1 MVTVRKQ
8 NVNKTVT
15 TQKTTSVF
23 PVAREVFPLRFHLT
37 FRSVTQMSISLRKHA
52 AMFLA
57 ATFTVGSMATFGAA
71 ALDQP
76 TAVLSSTL
84 NHSVG
89 TVLTSAEISN
99 AQQAMAKA
107 KASALKAQQ
116 DAAKKAQEEAA
127 TKADAAIKAAE
138 EAAKKEAEIKA
149 AATQTAYNQLVASAA
164 TARPVA
170 YSTTYL
176 ASDAIKANATA
187 LGNYKLTFYD
197 PCVECNGNNLA
208 LTATG
213 TTLTEGRTIAVDPS
227 VIPLGSR
234 VFIEG
239 YGVFIAEDTGGAIK
253 GNKIDIAVS
262 THERANELGVQY
274 ANVYLLK

>member
-1 MVTVRKQ
+1 
-8 NVNKTVT
+8 
-15 TQKTTSVF
+15 
-23 PVAREVFPLRFHLT
+23 
-37 FRSVTQMSISLRKHA
+37 MSITLRKHA

-107 KASALKAQQ
+107 KASALKAQEE
-116 DAAKKAQEEAA
+116 AAKKAKAEAA
-127 TKADAAIKAAE
+127 KKAAE
-138 EAAKKEAEIKA
+138 ETAKKEAEIKA
-149 AATQTAYNQLVASAA
+149 AATKTAYNQLVASAA

>member
-1 MVTVRKQ
+1 
-8 NVNKTVT
+8 
-15 TQKTTSVF
+15 
-23 PVAREVFPLRFHLT
+23 
-37 FRSVTQMSISLRKHA
+37 MSISLRKHA

-127 TKADAAIKAAE
+127 KKAKAEAAKKAAE

-149 AATQTAYNQLVASAA
+149 AATKTAYNQLVASAA

-213 TTLTEGRTIAVDPS
+213 TTLTLSAPNSACSLAARPLFRSAAAYSSRATACSSLRTLAER
-227 VIPLGSR
+227 SR
-234 VFIEG
+234 
-239 YGVFIAEDTGGAIK
+239 ATR
-253 GNKIDIAVS
+253 S
-262 THERANELGVQY
+262 TLQ
-274 ANVYLLK
+274 

>member
-1 MVTVRKQ
+1 METI
-8 NVNKTVT
+8 
-15 TQKTTSVF
+15 QKEKVKLTAKVVSQEALTDDICSMWIQADAIAKAAKPGQFISVYTKDKSKVLPRPISLCEIDKEQGRLRIVYRVVGAGTKEF
-23 PVAREVFPLRFHLT
+23 SAYQAGDDIEIMGPLGNGFPL
-37 FRSVTQMSISLRKHA
+37 K
-52 AMFLA
+52 
-57 ATFTVGSMATFGAA
+57 
-71 ALDQP
+71 
-76 TAVLSSTL
+76 
-84 NHSVG
+84 
-89 TVLTSAEISN
+89 E
-99 AQQAMAKA
+99 
-107 KASALKAQQ
+107 
-116 DAAKKAQEEAA
+116 KKAFLIGGGIGIPPMLELAKNLNCEKQMVLGYRDVLFLNKEFEQYGKVYVA
-127 TKADAAIKAAE
+127 TEDG
-138 EAAKKEAEIKA
+138 
-149 AATQTAYNQLVASAA
+149 SAG
-164 TARPVA
+164 TKGNVI
-170 YSTTYL
+170 
-176 ASDAIKANATA
+176 DAIKANATA
-187 LGNYKLTFYD
+187 LGNYKLSFYD

>member
-1 MVTVRKQ
+1 
-8 NVNKTVT
+8 
-15 TQKTTSVF
+15 
-23 PVAREVFPLRFHLT
+23 
-37 FRSVTQMSISLRKHA
+37 MSISLRKHA

-107 KASALKAQQ
+107 KASALKAQEE
-116 DAAKKAQEEAA
+116 AAKKAKAEAA
-127 TKADAAIKAAE
+127 KKAAE
-138 EAAKKEAEIKA
+138 ETAKKEAEIKA

>member
-1 MVTVRKQ
+1 
-8 NVNKTVT
+8 
-15 TQKTTSVF
+15 
-23 PVAREVFPLRFHLT
+23 
-37 FRSVTQMSISLRKHA
+37 MSISLRKHA

-76 TAVLSSTL
+76 TAVLSSSL

-89 TVLTSAEISN
+89 TVLTSAEITT

-127 TKADAAIKAAE
+127 KKAKAEAAKKAAE

-149 AATQTAYNQLVASAA
+149 AAAASASQTAAYNQLVASAA
-164 TARPVA
+164 VARPVA
-170 YSTTYL
+170 YSTNYL

-197 PCVECNGNNLA
+197 PCVSCNGNDQA

-253 GNKIDIAVS
+253 GNKIDIAVT

>member
-1 MVTVRKQ
+1 
-8 NVNKTVT
+8 
-15 TQKTTSVF
+15 
-23 PVAREVFPLRFHLT
+23 
-37 FRSVTQMSISLRKHA
+37 MSISLRKHA

-71 ALDQP
+71 ALEQP

-127 TKADAAIKAAE
+127 KKAKAEAAKRAAE

-149 AATQTAYNQLVASAA
+149 AATKTAYNQLVASASA
-164 TARPVA
+164 ARPVA

-176 ASDAIKANATA
+176 ASDAIKANALDADVIYACGPTPMLRA
-187 LGNYKLTFYD
+187 LKAYAQEQDIECWISMEERMACGIGACLA
-197 PCVECNGNNLA
+197 CVCQSKEVDDHSHVHNKRVCKDGPVFLA
-208 LTATG
+208 
-213 TTLTEGRTIAVDPS
+213 TEV
-227 VIPLGSR
+227 
-234 VFIEG
+234 
-239 YGVFIAEDTGGAIK
+239 
-253 GNKIDIAVS
+253 
-262 THERANELGVQY
+262 EL
-274 ANVYLLK
+274 

>member
-1 MVTVRKQ
+1 
-8 NVNKTVT
+8 
-15 TQKTTSVF
+15 
-23 PVAREVFPLRFHLT
+23 
-37 FRSVTQMSISLRKHA
+37 MSISLRKHA

-71 ALDQP
+71 ALEQP

-127 TKADAAIKAAE
+127 KKAKAEAAKRAAE
-138 EAAKKEAEIKA
+138 EAAKKEAEIK
-149 AATQTAYNQLVASAA
+149 TAYNQLVASASA
-164 TARPVA
+164 ARPVA

>member
-1 MVTVRKQ
+1 
-8 NVNKTVT
+8 
-15 TQKTTSVF
+15 
-23 PVAREVFPLRFHLT
+23 
-37 FRSVTQMSISLRKHA
+37 MSISLRKHA

-107 KASALKAQQ
+107 KTSALKAQQ

-127 TKADAAIKAAE
+127 KKAAE

-197 PCVECNGNNLA
+197 PCVACNGNNQA

-227 VIPLGSR
+227 IIPLGSR

>member
-71 ALDQP
+71 ALEQP

-99 AQQAMAKA
+99 A
-107 KASALKAQQ
+107 LKAQQ

-127 TKADAAIKAAE
+127 KKAKAEAAKRAAE

-149 AATQTAYNQLVASAA
+149 AATKTAYNQLVASASA
-164 TARPVA
+164 ARPVA

>member
-1 MVTVRKQ
+1 
-8 NVNKTVT
+8 
-15 TQKTTSVF
+15 
-23 PVAREVFPLRFHLT
+23 
-37 FRSVTQMSISLRKHA
+37 
-52 AMFLA
+52 
-57 ATFTVGSMATFGAA
+57 
-71 ALDQP
+71 
-76 TAVLSSTL
+76 
-84 NHSVG
+84 
-89 TVLTSAEISN
+89 
-99 AQQAMAKA
+99 MAKA

-127 TKADAAIKAAE
+127 KKAKAEAAKRAAE

-149 AATQTAYNQLVASAA
+149 AATKTAYNQLVASAA

>member
-1 MVTVRKQ
+1 
-8 NVNKTVT
+8 
-15 TQKTTSVF
+15 
-23 PVAREVFPLRFHLT
+23 
-37 FRSVTQMSISLRKHA
+37 MSISLRKHA

-116 DAAKKAQEEAA
+116 D
-127 TKADAAIKAAE
+127 
-138 EAAKKEAEIKA
+138 
-149 AATQTAYNQLVASAA
+149 NQLVASAA

>member
-1 MVTVRKQ
+1 
-8 NVNKTVT
+8 
-15 TQKTTSVF
+15 
-23 PVAREVFPLRFHLT
+23 
-37 FRSVTQMSISLRKHA
+37 MSISLRKHA

-116 DAAKKAQEEAA
+116 DAAKKAQQ
-127 TKADAAIKAAE
+127 

-176 ASDAIKANATA
+176 ASDAIKANAIA

-197 PCVECNGNNLA
+197 PCVECNGNNLG

>member
-1 MVTVRKQ
+1 
-8 NVNKTVT
+8 
-15 TQKTTSVF
+15 
-23 PVAREVFPLRFHLT
+23 
-37 FRSVTQMSISLRKHA
+37 MSISLRKHA

-71 ALDQP
+71 ALEQP

-99 AQQAMAKA
+99 AQQAMVKA

-116 DAAKKAQEEAA
+116 DAAKKAQAEAA
-127 TKADAAIKAAE
+127 KKAAE

-149 AATQTAYNQLVASAA
+149 AATQAAYNQLVASAA

>member
-1 MVTVRKQ
+1 
-8 NVNKTVT
+8 
-15 TQKTTSVF
+15 
-23 PVAREVFPLRFHLT
+23 
-37 FRSVTQMSISLRKHA
+37 MSISLRKHA

-76 TAVLSSTL
+76 TAVLSSSL

-89 TVLTSAEISN
+89 TVLTSAEITT

-127 TKADAAIKAAE
+127 KKAKAEAAKKAKAEAAKKAAE

-149 AATQTAYNQLVASAA
+149 AAAASASQTAAYNQLVASAA
-164 TARPVA
+164 VARPVA
-170 YSTTYL
+170 YSTNYL

-197 PCVECNGNNLA
+197 PCVSCNGNDQA

-227 VIPLGSR
+227 IIPLGSR

-253 GNKIDIAVS
+253 GNKIDIAVT

>member
-1 MVTVRKQ
+1 
-8 NVNKTVT
+8 
-15 TQKTTSVF
+15 
-23 PVAREVFPLRFHLT
+23 
-37 FRSVTQMSISLRKHA
+37 
-52 AMFLA
+52 
-57 ATFTVGSMATFGAA
+57 
-71 ALDQP
+71 
-76 TAVLSSTL
+76 
-84 NHSVG
+84 
-89 TVLTSAEISN
+89 
-99 AQQAMAKA
+99 MAKA

-127 TKADAAIKAAE
+127 KKAKAEAAKKAAE

-197 PCVECNGNNLA
+197 PCVACNGNNQA

-227 VIPLGSR
+227 IIPLGSR